1 MNISFVAHT
10 LIKKRFK
17 VKNPTS
23 SHSYN
28 LFLFDENIIMS
39 NLNSIYNT
47 YIIFIVKVDHTR
59 GKLYARVGWA
69 KRQDGSLLA
78 PPIDQWRQYNKHKS
92 SVEPITEV
100 FDKFGNIDPDKLETW
115 LINHQIDPNDPR

>member
-1 MNISFVAHT
+1 MISLLLPQLKAT
-10 LIKKRFK
+10 LYYLVNNTIQ
-17 VKNPTS
+17 
-23 SHSYN
+23 
-28 LFLFDENIIMS
+28 
-39 NLNSIYNT
+39 LNVHL
-47 YIIFIVKVDHTR
+47 IFIVKVDHTR